1 LKILILSQYFY
12 PENFRINDI
21 AKNLV
26 KNGHNVT
33 VITGLPNYPDGE
45 FFDGYGFFKKN
56 KTENYHGVKVVRCS
70 IYPRKNGSTINL
82 ILNYLSYAFSAS
94 VKTLSLRKSNFDISL
109 AFAVSPITVVL
120 PGIFLKYIKATPL
133 VTWVQDL
140 WPESVVAASSLKN
153 RFILSLI
160 EKLVIYI
167 YKNTDKILVSSKGM
181 IDSII
186 SKKVHRSKISYLPQ
200 WAEGVFEKN
209 VITRNVSIT
218 FPRGFRVVFAGN
230 IGFAQDIPSILK
242 AAKILKFEKDI
253 HFIFIGSGSMRA
265 WLSENIKKNGLSD
278 SVHLFGSFPLE
289 DMPYFYDQSDAL
301 LVSLGNKSIWSITVP
316 GKVQSY
322 LTSGKPILSMM
333 DGEGSKLI
341 KEANAGLITSSGDYI
356 GLSKNI
362 KKIKSFKQ
370 RERCKMGENG
380 KIFYNKN
387 FTKNILMEKL
397 ISLLSLEIK
406 K

>member
-1 LKILILSQYFY
+1 MKILILSQYFY

-33 VITGLPNYPDGE
+33 VITGLPNYPDGD
-45 FFDGYGFFKKN
+45 FFDGYGINKKN
-56 KTENYHGVKVVRCS
+56 KTERYHGVKVVRCS
-70 IYPRKNGSTINL
+70 MYPRKNGSTINL

-94 VKTLSLRKSNFDISL
+94 LKTLSLRKSNFDISL

-120 PGIFLKYIKATPL
+120 PAIFLKYIKGTPV

-153 RFILSLI
+153 GFILSLI

-181 IDSII
+181 INSII
-186 SKKVHRSKISYLPQ
+186 NKKVHRSKISYLPQ

-209 VITRNVSIT
+209 VIKKNVSIT
-218 FPRGFRVVFAGN
+218 FPKGFRVLFAGN
-230 IGFAQDIPSILK
+230 IGIAQDIPSILK

-253 HFIFIGSGSMRA
+253 HFVFIGSGSMRA
-265 WLSENIKKNGLSD
+265 WLSENVKKNGLSD
-278 SVHLFGSFPLE
+278 SVHIFGSFPLQ

-316 GKVQSY
+316 GKIQSY

-362 KKIKSFKQ
+362 QKIKAFKQ
-370 RERCKMGENG
+370 RERYKLGKNG

-397 ISLLSLEIK
+397 MSLLSSEIK